1 MIRMREEIT
10 LLYEILG
17 LGRKGVLE
25 MACAIRVA
33 EQMLFSKGLAVDD
46 VHVTTDIYPRVAKE
60 LNKHGSSVMRQIQRI
75 GNECWNSM
83 DAKMKKKYIGKDLKD
98 IRAPK
103 DMIFYFAYYVHFQ
116 RGYYEVLEKN
126 PSILFGHIELPIEF

>member
-1 MIRMREEIT
+1 MTQMRKEIT

-17 LGRKGVLE
+17 LGRKGILE
-25 MACAIRVA
+25 MAYAVSEA
-33 EQMLFSKGLAVDD
+33 ERMLFSEKIPVDD
-46 VHVTTDIYPRVAKE
+46 IHVTRDIYPKVAKE
-60 LNKHGSSVMRQIQRI
+60 LNKHGSSVARQIQRM

-83 DAKMKKKYIGKDLKD
+83 DAEMKKKYIGKDLKD

-116 RGYYEVLEKN
+116 KGFYEIVEDN
-126 PSILFGHIELPIEF
+126 PGVLFGHIELSVM

>member
-1 MIRMREEIT
+1 MTQMRKEIT

-25 MACAIRVA
+25 MACAVHEA
-33 EQMLFSKGLAVDD
+33 ERMLFSEQIPVDD
-46 VHVTTDIYPRVAKE
+46 IQVTRDIYPKVAKE
-60 LNKHGSSVMRQIQRI
+60 LNKHGSSVARQIQRMS
-75 GNECWNSM
+75 NECWNST
-83 DAKMKKKYIGKDLKD
+83 DVQMKRKYIGKELKD

-116 RGYYEVLEKN
+116 KGFYEILKDNQGV
-126 PSILFGHIELPIEF
+126 LFGHVDLSVM

>member
-1 MIRMREEIT
+1 MKQMRKEIT

-25 MACAIRVA
+25 MACAVR
-33 EQMLFSKGLAVDD
+33 ETKRMLFLEQIPVDD
-46 VHVTTDIYPRVAKE
+46 IHVTRDIYPKVAKE
-60 LNKHGSSVMRQIQRI
+60 LNKDSSSVARQIQRM

-83 DAKMKKKYIGKDLKD
+83 DVKMKKKYIGKELKD

-103 DMIFYFAYYVHFQ
+103 DMIFYFAYYVQFQ
-116 RGYYEVLEKN
+116 KGFYEILEN
-126 PSILFGHIELPIEF
+126 DPSLLFDI